1 MAQPGNTSLRCQLG
15 WTLVEMILVLM
26 IFGTLLAIAQPSLR
40 DWIDQAKVARA
51 IADLE
56 AIQADLAGWEYLDGE
71 LPEALAGIDR
81 GGTLDPWGNAYQYLR
96 FEGAAS
102 GDMRKDRFLVPIN
115 STYDLYSMGKD
126 GKSSAPLTAGVS
138 KDDVVRANDGAF
150 IGLAA
155 TF

>member
-1 MAQPGNTSLRCQLG
+1 
-15 WTLVEMILVLM
+15 MILVLM
-26 IFGTLLAIAQPSLR
+26 IFGTLLAIVQPSLR
-40 DWIDQAKVARA
+40 GWIDQAKLARA
-51 IADLE
+51 ITDIE

-71 LPEALAGIDR
+71 LPETLAEIDR
-81 GGTLDPWGNAYQYLR
+81 GSTLDPWGNPYRYLR

-126 GKSSAPLTAGVS
+126 GETDAPLTSSPG

-150 IGLAA
+150 IGLASK
-155 TF
+155 F

>member
-1 MAQPGNTSLRCQLG
+1 MAQPAHTSLRSQLG

-26 IFGTLLAIAQPSLR
+26 IFGTLMAIAQPSLR
-40 DWIDQAKVARA
+40 DWIDQAKVAAA
-51 IADLE
+51 ISDIE
-56 AIQADLAGWEYLDGE
+56 AIQADLSGWEFLEGE
-71 LPEALAGIDR
+71 LPGTLAEIDR
-81 GGTLDPWGNAYQYLR
+81 SSTLDPWGNPYRYLR
-96 FEGAAS
+96 FEGASS

-126 GKSSAPLTAGVS
+126 GETSAPLTAGTS

-150 IGLAA
+150 VGLAS

>member
-26 IFGTLLAIAQPSLR
+26 IFGTLLAIVQPSLR
-40 DWIDQAKVARA
+40 GWIDQAKLARA
-51 IADLE
+51 ITDIE

-71 LPEALAGIDR
+71 LPETLAEIDR
-81 GGTLDPWGNAYQYLR
+81 GSTLDPWGNPYRYLR

-126 GKSSAPLTAGVS
+126 GETDAPLTSSPG

-150 IGLAA
+150 IGLASK
-155 TF
+155 F

>member
-1 MAQPGNTSLRCQLG
+1 MRRVPNVSLRGIIG

-26 IFGTLLAIAQPSLR
+26 ILGTLFAIVQPSLR
-40 DWIDQAKVARA
+40 DWIARARVARA
-51 IADLE
+51 ITDIE

-71 LPEALAGIDR
+71 LPEALAEIDR
-81 GGTLDPWGNAYQYLR
+81 GGTLDPWGNPYRYLR
-96 FEGAAS
+96 FEGASS

-126 GKSSAPLTAGVS
+126 GKTSAPVTAAAS
-138 KDDVVRANDGAF
+138 KDDIIRANDGAF
-150 IGLAA
+150 IGLAS